1 MQVKQREKLES
12 RIFLGLYHY
21 HYSCYSL
28 DLGECKI
35 VSHGTTTMSVLG
47 LRYLLEKKFN
57 SANQWWLSQYVC
69 PCKSVMH
76 HNMCA
81 LVLVQVKQKWDVL
94 PWTFKI
100 LCLHQKISSS
110 TQRTTFIFQS
120 NQTFLFQTDFFFINL
135 PESQLPWKPISHS
148 SWHCTCIL

>member
-47 LRYLLEKKFN
+47 LRYLLEKKF
-57 SANQWWLSQYVC
+57 S
-69 PCKSVMH
+69 KSVMY